1 MTEENTDFY
10 EELLPWFELKR
21 SEFVKEGYHHIETE
35 KLYQC
40 FKNFVWKHSVPQHY
54 YQRVFDI
61 MKFNVNQYFDYESLE
76 AQVYKVA
83 SLEEINFDDFL

>member
-1 MTEENTDFY
+1 MTKGNNDFY
-10 EELLPWFELKR
+10 EEMLPWFELKR
-21 SEFVKEGYHHIETE
+21 SEFKKDGYPHIETE
-35 KLYQC
+35 NLYIC

-61 MKFNVNQYFDYESLE
+61 MKFTVNQYFDYESLE

-83 SLEEINFDDFL
+83 SLEEINFDEFF